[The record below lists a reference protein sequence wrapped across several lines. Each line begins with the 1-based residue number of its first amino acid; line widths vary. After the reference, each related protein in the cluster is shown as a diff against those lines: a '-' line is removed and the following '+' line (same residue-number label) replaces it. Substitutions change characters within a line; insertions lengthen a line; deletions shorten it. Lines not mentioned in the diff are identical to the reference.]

1 MWGRVRN
8 WFEVRIGLDEIIR
21 SEKEYRVPRDARD
34 LSTLG
39 FVVLIAFIAQTLTGL
54 TMLLNYIPHPDHA
67 YGSVLYIMNDASFG
81 WFFRMTHVVGSNV
94 LFAALLVHVVYTFF
108 RGSYARPR
116 ELTWLSGG
124 LMFLVVA
131 LFIGTG
137 SLLPWN
143 QFGYWSATVLSS
155 IPSAIPVIGDWIVTF
170 VRGGEKITEVTL
182 SRYFAFHAAF
192 LPITAVILISVH
204 IFLVI
209 RKNLS
214 SRSEK
219 MRDRKSVPP
228 SEFKRDVY
236 PEGTPYYPDYLL
248 RQTYMALAFFAFV
261 FFAIS
266 FLPGF
271 FLTEIAY
278 MEADPAKTPEIIRPT
293 WYFSAPFQFLKI
305 VPDKFTGIITIAF
318 VVGLAI
324 VWPFLDTQG
333 EEKRLWKRPALMG
346 FFVAGVAI
354 WIIFTVWGRFF

>member
-1 MWGRVRN
+1 
-8 WFEVRIGLDEIIR
+8 
-21 SEKEYRVPRDARD
+21 
-34 LSTLG
+34 
-39 FVVLIAFIAQTLTGL
+39 
-54 TMLLNYIPHPDHA
+54 
-67 YGSVLYIMNDASFG
+67 
-81 WFFRMTHVVGSNV
+81 
-94 LFAALLVHVVYTFF
+94 
-108 RGSYARPR
+108 
-116 ELTWLSGG
+116 
-124 LMFLVVA
+124 
-131 LFIGTG
+131 
-137 SLLPWN
+137 
-143 QFGYWSATVLSS
+143 VLSS

-192 LPITAVILISVH
+192 LPITAVILISAH

-214 SRSEK
+214 SHSEK
-219 MRDRKSVPP
+219 VRDRKNVPP

-248 RQTYMALAFFAFV
+248 RQTYMALAFLAFV

-266 FLPGF
+266 FVPDF

-278 MEADPAKTPEIIRPT
+278 MEADPSKTPEMIRPS
-293 WYFSAPFQFLKI
+293 WYFSAAFQFLKI

-318 VVGLAI
+318 VVGLVI

-333 EEKRLWKRPALMG
+333 EERRLWKRPALMG
-346 FFVAGVAI
+346 FFVTGVVF